1 MKLLS
6 ICFYLGL
13 MLFSISMMGAY
24 MSLVFYNSS
33 FTLFLEWEIVNF
45 NSFTMIMLFLFDWM
59 SLSFMSVVLLIS
71 SMVLLYSHSYM
82 SGDPNLVKF
91 IFLVFLFVVSMIF
104 MIMSPNLISILLGWD
119 GLGLVSYCLVIYY
132 QNNKSANAGM
142 ITILSNRIGDVA
154 ILLAISWML
163 NFGSCNF
170 YFMPFMYNNK
180 MMLILLFLITIA
192 AMTKSAQIPFS
203 AWLPAAMAAPTPVS
217 SLVHS
222 STLVTAGVYLLIRFS
237 NIINFH
243 FILFVVAVATMVMSG
258 IGANYEMDLKSV
270 IALSTLS
277 QLGVMMMI
285 LSLGM
290 VELSYFHLL
299 SHALFKSLLFL
310 CAGFYIHSMGDCQD
324 IRYLGSL
331 WVGSPIISL
340 FFFASSISLCGF
352 PFMAGFYSKDML
364 LEFFFMSSM
373 NLFMLAVI
381 FFATVLTLMYSIRLM
396 SFVFIGL
403 LSYSTVVNK
412 QDDFGMVLPM
422 SILFIMSIVG
432 GGIMFWCFF
441 PHFFIYLSYYM
452 KTMVLISLSITF
464 LFMMVKTIIKSY
476 IKESSF
482 FVSLMWGLP
491 YISSM
496 LFINLLHSGL
506 KYLSFFD
513 QGWLEFFGGKK
524 SFYLMTNKTGYVDK
538 FNTLGVKNYLLFFLL
553 VSVMVCQFI

>member
-13 MLFSISMMGAY
+13 MLFSISMVSVY
-24 MSLVFYNSS
+24 LSLIFYSSS
-33 FTLFLEWEIVNF
+33 FTLFLEWEILNF
-45 NSFTMIMLFLFDWM
+45 NSFSMVMLFLLDWM

-71 SMVLLYSHSYM
+71 SMVLFYSHSYM
-82 SGDPNLVKF
+82 KGDSNLVKF

-170 YFMPFMYNNK
+170 YFLPLLYSNSL
-180 MMLILLFLITIA
+180 MLILLFLITIA

-237 NIINFH
+237 NVINFH
-243 FILFVVAVATMVMSG
+243 FVLFVIAVSTMIMSG
-258 IGANYEMDLKSV
+258 VGANYETDLKKV

-299 SHALFKSLLFL
+299 SHAMFKSLLFL

-324 IRYLGSL
+324 IRFLGSL
-331 WVGSPIISL
+331 WIGSPIISL

-352 PFMAGFYSKDML
+352 PFMAGFYSSDMI
-364 LEFFFMSSM
+364 LEFFFMGSM
-373 NLFMLAVI
+373 NLFMLVI
-381 FFATVLTLMYSIRLM
+381 IYLATILTLMYSIRLM
-396 SFVFIGL
+396 AFVFMGL
-403 LSYSTVVNK
+403 LSYKTVVNK
-412 QDDFGMVLPM
+412 QDDLGMVLPM
-422 SILFIMSIVG
+422 SILFILSIVG
-432 GGIMFWCFF
+432 GSTMFWTFF
-441 PHFFIYLSYYM
+441 PQSFIYLSFYM
-452 KTMVLISLSITF
+452 KIMVLISLTLIF
-464 LFMMVKTIIKSY
+464 LFVMNKIMLKSY
-476 IKESSF
+476 ITKSSF
-482 FVSLMWGLP
+482 FISLMWGLP

-496 LFINLLHSGL
+496 MFINLLHSGL

-524 SFYLMTNKTGYVDK
+524 SYSLMTQKTGYIDK

-553 VSVMVCQFI
+553 VSVMSCQFI